1 MANRDL
7 IFTILG
13 IDKASPAFRSVGDAA
28 ERAGDRVDR
37 AGSSAIK
44 AMAGVAAASNAGGLA
59 AAAAIGGVPLLFAG
73 MAASAV
79 SSNEQVRTSFSN
91 LRDNVTDDV
100 QAMAEPMVDDF
111 VVAANELGRAWGRD
125 VGPVLKSIFADPA
138 MAHGVRELATGVGE
152 LAGNAMPGLAKAV
165 RSSQPVMSG
174 YRSLLGDV
182 GSGVSDFAENVSD
195 SSESAGRVIT
205 GFGRI
210 AEDVLG
216 DVGELVGDLADAAAP
231 NMERVEQVVE
241 RAGDSLLGLADHALP
256 ILSDAAGT
264 GMSAV
269 SGLLGVLEPFQGA
282 LGTGLGVTLAAAGG
296 WRLLTAAGN
305 GFTKLDLG
313 GRMERTALSAG
324 IMTEQLTG
332 SAGAGERVA
341 TAGSRMGN
349 VLSKVGA
356 ALPIVG
362 VAAVGLGLMLDAAN
376 QEMEQITA
384 TGRTWAEGLLKG
396 GSEADRVRQ
405 QIRRLNTENSDYQS
419 QLASIRQQFE
429 STGEAAGAF
438 AGEAETLQS
447 KLDANNLKI
456 SETNRQYQEI
466 RNSLTGA
473 ELAQVTYNEAVE
485 KYGEASP
492 EAAAAGVVW
501 RAALDDEK
509 RKAEAAAE
517 ATKTHTDRII
527 EQQNIM
533 LGAAGA
539 GLNYRAAL
547 LNLEQAQK
555 GLSDATKSHA
565 ENSLEVREA
574 TLAYEQSLLGAITA
588 AGEMANAEHA
598 GASESERARL
608 VTQAQATE
616 ILRLAAAAGTTA
628 PASLMAMVS
637 SLDATTLAAL
647 GVTARVN
654 EAGQAVYRLPNG
666 KEVVITG
673 NNFDALA
680 KINQINNANVRDK
693 FFSVVMRMQVDS
705 SGVPIAGSNRSSGA
719 VSGYNDGGW
728 VGGAGPDQDSVPALL
743 TPKEFVV
750 NRRAAR
756 KFGPLLEA
764 INDSEGGTKELEMP
778 TGVATA
784 GGGPGPARVA
794 SAAPVSVVHNHYYD
808 VSPTF
813 TGPVGSQRE
822 LEEWLTRSLDN
833 LNRKNRLPKPR

>member
-13 IDKASPAFRSVGDAA
+13 IDKASPAFRNVGDAA
-28 ERAGDRVDR
+28 ERAGNRVDK
-37 AGSSAIK
+37 AGSLAIK
-44 AMAGVAAASNAGGLA
+44 SMAGVAAASNAGGLA
-59 AAAAIGGVPLLFAG
+59 AAAAIGGVPLLFTG
-73 MAASAV
+73 MAAAAV
-79 SSNEQVRTSFSN
+79 SSNEQVRTSFAN

-111 VVAANELGRAWGRD
+111 VFAANELGRAWGRD
-125 VGPVLKSIFADPA
+125 VGPALKSIFADPA
-138 MAHGVRELATGVGE
+138 MEHGVRELATGVGE
-152 LAGNAMPGLAKAV
+152 LAGNAMPGLREAV
-165 RSSQPVMSG
+165 RSSQPVMTG

-182 GSGVSDFAENVSD
+182 GEGVSDFAENVSH
-195 SSESAGRVIT
+195 SSDSAGRVIT

-231 NMERVEQVVE
+231 NMAKVEQVVE
-241 RAGDSLLGLADHALP
+241 RAGDSVLGLADGALP
-256 ILSDAAGT
+256 ILADAAGA

-356 ALPIVG
+356 ALPVVG
-362 VAAVGLGLMLDAAN
+362 AAAVGLGLMLDISAEKMRIAA
-376 QEMEQITA
+376 A
-384 TGRTWAEGLLKG
+384 DGASLAEGLIAG
-396 GSEADRVRQ
+396 GSQADRARAKLNELTGANAQYQ
-405 QIRRLNTENSDYQS
+405 QQLNALEKEQI
-419 QLASIRQQFE
+419 A
-429 STGEAAGAF
+429 
-438 AGEAETLQS
+438 AGEAGHLYSAQISDLHDTI
-447 KLDANNLKI
+447 DANNVTIDEARSK
-456 SETNRQYQEI
+456 YQEI

-473 ELAQVTYNEAVE
+473 ELAQVKYNEAVE
-485 KYGEASP
+485 QYGVASP
-492 EAAAAGVVW
+492 EAAAAGEVW
-501 RAALDDEK
+501 RTALDEEK

-539 GLNYRAAL
+539 ELDYRSSLLGLEA
-547 LNLEQAQK
+547 AQK
-555 GLSDATKSHA
+555 AAGDAIQKYG
-565 ENSLEVREA
+565 ENSLEARQAVLDHEEA
-574 TLAYEQSLLGAITA
+574 IQRVIVA
-588 AGEMANAEHA
+588 AGERAAAENA
-598 GASESERARL
+598 GATESERARL
-608 VTQAQATE
+608 VTQAQAAE
-616 ILRLAAAAGTTA
+616 ILNLAAAAGANA
-628 PASLMAMVS
+628 PSSLARMVQA
-637 SLDATTLAAL
+637 LDATTLAAL
-647 GVTARVN
+647 GVTGRVN

-666 KEVVITG
+666 REIVLTA
-673 NNFDALA
+673 NNADALA
-680 KINQINNANVRDK
+680 KINQVNSANVRDK

-705 SGVPIAGSNRSSGA
+705 GGVPIAGSNRSPGA
-719 VSGYNDGGW
+719 VGGYNSGGW
-728 VGGAGPDQDSVPALL
+728 VGGTGPDRDSVPALL

-750 NRRAAR
+750 NRRAAKR
-756 KFGPLLEA
+756 FGPLLEA
-764 INDSEGGTKELEMP
+764 INESEGGTKELQMP
-778 TGVATA
+778 EGVAAAGDGSVPVTTA
-784 GGGPGPARVA
+784 SA
-794 SAAPVSVVHNHYYD
+794 SAASVVNNYFT

-822 LEEWLTRSLDN
+822 LEDWLTRTVDN
-833 LNRKNRLPKPR
+833 LKRKGRM